1 MDWYRNHTV
10 LITGASGG
18 IGEAM
23 ARLLA
28 PTPGVTLL
36 LTARSGARLDRLA
49 EEFRQRG
56 ARVETFPLDLARA
69 GAAHA
74 LFEQVETAGHAVDV
88 LVNNAGYGLGGAVV
102 EQEAE
107 AYEDMLTLNVT
118 NLVALTRLVLPGML
132 ARGRGGVLNV
142 ASTAGYQPIPYLAVY
157 AASKAFVRA
166 FTSGLHA
173 ELRDTGVHATC
184 LAPGPTDTRFLERAD
199 MSAMPSGF
207 ASASPERVA
216 RDGLRA
222 LAANRRMKVSGR
234 WNGAVAL
241 AAHFTPTRIVLRVG
255 ARLMQR
261 TG

>member
-1 MDWYRNHTV
+1 MDWYRDRTV
-10 LITGASGG
+10 LLTGASGG

-36 LTARSGARLDRLA
+36 LTARSGDRLDRLA
-49 EEFRQRG
+49 EELRQRG
-56 ARVETFPLDLARA
+56 ARVETFPLDLARP

-74 LFEQVETAGHAVDV
+74 LFGRVEEAGHTVDV
-88 LVNNAGYGLGGAVV
+88 LVNNAGYGLGGAIA
-102 EQEAE
+102 EHETE

-166 FTSGLHA
+166 FTSGLYA
-173 ELRDTGVHATC
+173 ELRGTGVHATC
-184 LAPGPTDTRFLERAD
+184 LAPGPTATGFLERAD
-199 MSAMPSGF
+199 MNATPSGF
-207 ASASPERVA
+207 ASASPVRVA

-222 LAANRRMKVSGR
+222 LAANRRTKVSGR
-234 WNGAVAL
+234 RNAVVAF
-241 AAHFTPTRIVLRVG
+241 AAHLTPTRIVLRVG
-255 ARLMQR
+255 ARLMQGTR
-261 TG
+261 